1 MGFMALRRTYG
12 QGCGTAFALDVIG
25 DRWALLVVRELL
37 FGPKRFTDLRDG
49 LPGVGPN
56 VLSQRLKELEEA
68 GVISHRQLPPPAAS
82 AVYELTDWGRELE
95 DIVIRLGRWG
105 VRSPNMPMEAE
116 TQPEWL
122 MLGLRA
128 TFEPEEDPGPASYEF
143 HFDGDVFWAR
153 VDGGDLKVGRGQAE
167 DADAVLTADVET
179 IAMLVRRQ
187 ITPAAALKSGA
198 VKFEGRRKALDR
210 FPSLFKY
217 PPSPA
222 SGGPLVHG

>member
-1 MGFMALRRTYG
+1 MRRTYG

-49 LPGVGPN
+49 LPGIGPN
-56 VLSQRLKELEEA
+56 VLSQRLKELEDT
-68 GVISHRQLPPPAAS
+68 GVIRHRQLPPPAAS
-82 AVYELTDWGRELE
+82 AIYELTEWGSELE
-95 DIVIRLGRWG
+95 DIIIRLGRWG
-105 VRSPNMPMEAE
+105 VRSPDMPQEAE

-128 TFEPEEDPGPASYEF
+128 TYEPEGEPLPTSYEF
-143 HFDGDVFWAR
+143 HFNGDVFWAR
-153 VDGGDLKVGRGQAE
+153 VQDGALAVGRGEAE

-187 ITPAAALKSGA
+187 LTPAAALRSGA
-198 VKFEGRRKALDR
+198 VQLEGQRKALDR

-222 SGGPLVHG
+222 SGGPLIRG